1 VRAESR
7 GREEQEGL
15 RRAIT
20 RSRRLASRCNPTNV
34 ASAAPRSRSRYNWI
48 GNIASESKP
57 VGREDG
63 AVFTDSELRF
73 LVSLQQGRLVTIG
86 PDDAPQIHPVTFVV
100 DSDLGSVDISSTR
113 LRDSQKYRNVRRDPR
128 VSLVVD
134 DPTLPLRGFDE
145 LSGRGLEIHGM
156 AELAEKSGADVI
168 RIRPVRLDRWNL
180 GDAGHHSRFVT

>member
-1 VRAESR
+1 M
-7 GREEQEGL
+7 
-15 RRAIT
+15 
-20 RSRRLASRCNPTNV
+20 
-34 ASAAPRSRSRYNWI
+34 
-48 GNIASESKP
+48 
-57 VGREDG
+57 
-63 AVFTDSELRF
+63 FTDSELRF
-73 LVSLQQGRLVTIG
+73 LESLRQGRLVTIG

-100 DSDLGSVDISSTR
+100 NSDLGSVDISSAR

-134 DPTLPLRGFDE
+134 DPSLPLRGFDE